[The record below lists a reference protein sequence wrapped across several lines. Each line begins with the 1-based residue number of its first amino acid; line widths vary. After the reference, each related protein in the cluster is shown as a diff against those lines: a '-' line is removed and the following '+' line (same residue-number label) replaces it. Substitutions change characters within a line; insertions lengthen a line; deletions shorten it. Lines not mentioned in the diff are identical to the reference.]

1 MNGKRIGAVVLVVV
15 MLFGAVSAV
24 SAQGPGGQGGSG
36 PLADRPRLEA
46 AQELLQAV
54 ADVTGLDLSDIRTQM
69 RDGKTLSAILDAAGI
84 DPQTVIDSVK
94 TTLTAEINQA
104 VTDGKITQ
112 ERADRLLARLD
123 DALNRAMNASLPAIR
138 ERIQTRVEDS
148 LLGVIAEMA
157 GVDVK
162 DLLQEATTPPTLADI
177 ATAHGLD
184 PDAIIAAAE
193 THITE
198 DIHQAVADGKITQ
211 ERADEFLAG
220 LHDRLV
226 DRFNQPFRLLPGGLR
241 DRNGQGW
248 LGV

>member
-1 MNGKRIGAVVLVVV
+1 
-15 MLFGAVSAV
+15 
-24 SAQGPGGQGGSG
+24 
-36 PLADRPRLEA
+36 
-46 AQELLQAV
+46 
-54 ADVTGLDLSDIRTQM
+54 
-69 RDGKTLSAILDAAGI
+69 
-84 DPQTVIDSVK
+84 
-94 TTLTAEINQA
+94 
-104 VTDGKITQ
+104 
-112 ERADRLLARLD
+112 LARLD
-123 DALNRAMNASLPAIR
+123 EALDRAMNASLPAIR

-193 THITE
+193 TRITE
-198 DIHQAVADGKITQ
+198 DIHQAVTDGKITQ
-211 ERADEFLAG
+211 ARADEFLAG